1 MTGTE
6 IGIRAILGLLFVAYG
21 LIVSG
26 IEKYK
31 GLPFFYSKDQI
42 NGSIN
47 GFICLSVGVLLLW
60 TNLKQGITCAIIVI
74 ALYAIV
80 KFAVGKVVENKIKKQ
95 EKNNKN
101 I

>member
-1 MTGTE
+1 MIGTE
-6 IGIRAILGLLFVAYG
+6 IGIRAILGLLFIAYG

-47 GFICLSVGVLLLW
+47 GFICLSVGYYYYGLIQNKVYFVLLL
-60 TNLKQGITCAIIVI
+60 LL
-74 ALYAIV
+74 LYTL
-80 KFAVGKVVENKIKKQ
+80 
-95 EKNNKN
+95 
-101 I
+101 